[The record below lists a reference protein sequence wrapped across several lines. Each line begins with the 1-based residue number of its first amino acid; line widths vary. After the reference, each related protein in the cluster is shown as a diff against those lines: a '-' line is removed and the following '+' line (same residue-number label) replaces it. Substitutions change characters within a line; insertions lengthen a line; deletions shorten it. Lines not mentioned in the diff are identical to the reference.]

1 MSRSLPSLPL
11 PRPVAALRWLIAL
24 AAIALAVFLQWGG
37 GPGQPAFA
45 DAWLRDRFIRWQAS
59 AVDDPRLLV
68 VDIDEA
74 SLAALGPWPWPRQRI
89 AALVEDLLTDGA
101 RGVALDLVLPER
113 GDPGGDMRLAMLA
126 QHGPVVLGQAFDYVP
141 RSLALRVGKLAEGG
155 STPERGAAPDAVPAT
170 GYIANHAGL
179 SQARYAGNIGFVPDP
194 DGMLRRLPLLTSFQ
208 GRAYPTLALALMECC
223 AAPVSAQPRRSGF
236 SPTTPSGARPTS
248 EGSKG
253 RPTSVGFVGR
263 ASARQPC
270 SGPSEGLALD
280 DEGGGF
286 MPLRFSRDWSAYTV
300 VSALDILQGRS
311 AAPVSGRLVLVG
323 SSALGLTDRVS
334 TPLSASTAGVMV
346 HASALSSLLDARAHL
361 EPAPWPGR
369 WLATLFAALV
379 VGLATLSFPRLS
391 ALTSVASLAAASLLW
406 VLLAY
411 GLSRHDAWFSTTGPL
426 VTNLFLLAVAVP
438 FEWQVSQRRSRRLLG
453 TLHQYVASAVVDSLL
468 RSNVKDPLLPQRA
481 DVTTLVADMQA
492 YTSHVESLTVEAA
505 AQLTREFL
513 GCLTRPVLKH
523 RGTLDKYTGDGL
535 VAFWGAPL
543 AQAGHADLALD
554 AAKDILQE
562 VARYNEVRKQ
572 TGLAPLRVRIGVES
586 GPSMAGDFG
595 TAQRSVYTAVGDS
608 VNTASRLEQV
618 ARDMPYDVIIGPGA
632 ASRCTRHE
640 LIVLGEVTLRGKEK
654 STTLFAF
661 APSGNSSR

>member
-1 MSRSLPSLPL
+1 MSRLIPSLPL
-11 PRPVAALRWLIAL
+11 PTPVAALRWLIAL
-24 AAIALAVFLQWGG
+24 SAIAVAVFLQWGVAA
-37 GPGQPAFA
+37 GQTAFA
-45 DAWLRDRFIRWQAS
+45 DAWLRDHFIRWQAS

-101 RGVALDLVLPER
+101 RGVALDLVFPER
-113 GDPGGDMRLAMLA
+113 GDPGGDRRLAMLA

-141 RSLALRVGKLAEGG
+141 RSLSLRVGKLAEGG
-155 STPERGAAPDAVPAT
+155 STPDRGAAAVPAT

-179 SQARYAGNIGFVPDP
+179 AQARYVGNIGFVPDP

-208 GRAYPTLALALMECC
+208 GRSYPTLALALLECC
-223 AAPVSAQPRRSGF
+223 AAPVSGPSAAPGSHHRRLGF
-236 SPTTPSGARPTS
+236 SPTTVGSPWGTAAVAPVSG
-248 EGSKG
+248 
-253 RPTSVGFVGR
+253 
-263 ASARQPC
+263 
-270 SGPSEGLALD
+270 SGPSDGFALK
-280 DEGGGF
+280 DEAGGF
-286 MPLRFSRDWSAYTV
+286 MPLRFSRAWSAYTV
-300 VSALDILQGRS
+300 ASALDILQGRS
-311 AAPVSGRLVLVG
+311 AAQVSGRLVLVG

-369 WLATLFAALV
+369 WLAALFAALV
-379 VGLATLSFPRLS
+379 VGLATISFPRLS
-391 ALTSVASLAAASLLW
+391 ALASVASLAAASLLW

-411 GLSRHDAWFSTTGPL
+411 DLSRHDAWFSTTGPL

-468 RSNVKDPLLPQRA
+468 RSSVKDPLLPQQA

-492 YTSHVESLTVEAA
+492 YTSHVESLSVEAA

-562 VARYNEVRKQ
+562 VARYNDVRRQ
-572 TGLAPLRVRIGVES
+572 SGLAPLRVRIGVES

-632 ASRCTRHE
+632 ASRSTRHE

-661 APSGNSSR
+661 ASAVAPSGISSR

>member
-1 MSRSLPSLPL
+1 MPRLIPSLPL
-11 PRPVAALRWLIAL
+11 PTPVAALRWLIAL
-24 AAIALAVFLQWGG
+24 SAIAVAVFLQWGVAA
-37 GPGQPAFA
+37 GQTAFA
-45 DAWLRDRFIRWQAS
+45 DAWLRDHFIRWQAS

-101 RGVALDLVLPER
+101 RGVALDLVFPER

-141 RSLALRVGKLAEGG
+141 RSLSLRVGKLAEGG
-155 STPERGAAPDAVPAT
+155 STPDRGAAAVPAT

-179 SQARYAGNIGFVPDP
+179 ARARYVGNIGFVPDS
-194 DGMLRRLPLLTSFQ
+194 DGMLRRLPLRTSFQ
-208 GRAYPTLALALMECC
+208 GRLYPTLALALMECC
-223 AAPVSAQPRRSGF
+223 AAPVGESGPPGGF
-236 SPTTPSGARPTS
+236 SL
-248 EGSKG
+248 K
-253 RPTSVGFVGR
+253 
-263 ASARQPC
+263 
-270 SGPSEGLALD
+270 
-280 DEGGGF
+280 DEAGGF
-286 MPLRFSRDWSAYTV
+286 MPLRFSRAWSAYTV
-300 VSALDILQGRS
+300 ASALDILQGRS
-311 AAPVSGRLVLVG
+311 AAQVSGRLVLVG

-361 EPAPWPGR
+361 QPAPWPGR
-369 WLATLFAALV
+369 WLAALFAALV
-379 VGLATLSFPRLS
+379 VGLATISFPRLS
-391 ALTSVASLAAASLLW
+391 ALASVASLAAASLLW

-411 GLSRHDAWFSTTGPL
+411 DLSRHDAWFSTTGPL

-468 RSNVKDPLLPQRA
+468 RSSVKDPLLPQQA

-492 YTSHVESLTVEAA
+492 YTSHVESLSVEAA

-554 AAKDILQE
+554 AAKEILQE
-562 VARYNEVRKQ
+562 VARYNDVRRQ
-572 TGLAPLRVRIGVES
+572 SGLAPLRVRIGVES

-632 ASRCTRHE
+632 ASRSTRHE

-661 APSGNSSR
+661 ASAVAPSGISSR

>member
-1 MSRSLPSLPL
+1 MPRLIPSLPL
-11 PRPVAALRWLIAL
+11 PTPVAALRWLIAL
-24 AAIALAVFLQWGG
+24 SAIAVAVFLQWGVAA
-37 GPGQPAFA
+37 GQTAFA
-45 DAWLRDRFIRWQAS
+45 DAWLRDHFIRWQAS

-101 RGVALDLVLPER
+101 RGVALDLVFPER

-141 RSLALRVGKLAEGG
+141 RSLSLRVGQLAEGG
-155 STPERGAAPDAVPAT
+155 STPDRGAAAVPAT

-179 SQARYAGNIGFVPDP
+179 ARARYVGNIGFVPDS
-194 DGMLRRLPLLTSFQ
+194 DGMLRRLPLRTSFQ
-208 GRAYPTLALALMECC
+208 GRLYPTLALALMECC
-223 AAPVSAQPRRSGF
+223 AAPVGESGPPGGF
-236 SPTTPSGARPTS
+236 SL
-248 EGSKG
+248 K
-253 RPTSVGFVGR
+253 
-263 ASARQPC
+263 
-270 SGPSEGLALD
+270 
-280 DEGGGF
+280 DEAGGF
-286 MPLRFSRDWSAYTV
+286 MPLRFSRAWSAYTV
-300 VSALDILQGRS
+300 ASALDILQGRS
-311 AAPVSGRLVLVG
+311 AAQVSGRLVLVG

-361 EPAPWPGR
+361 QPAPWPGR
-369 WLATLFAALV
+369 WLAALFAALV
-379 VGLATLSFPRLS
+379 VGLATISFPRLS
-391 ALTSVASLAAASLLW
+391 ALASVASLAAASLLW

-411 GLSRHDAWFSTTGPL
+411 DLSRHDAWFSTTGPL

-468 RSNVKDPLLPQRA
+468 RSSVKDPLLPQQA

-492 YTSHVESLTVEAA
+492 YTSHVESLSVEAA

-562 VARYNEVRKQ
+562 VARYNDVRRQ
-572 TGLAPLRVRIGVES
+572 SGLAPLRVRIGVES

-632 ASRCTRHE
+632 ASRSTRHE

-661 APSGNSSR
+661 ASAVAPSGISSR

>member
-1 MSRSLPSLPL
+1 MPRLIPSLPL
-11 PRPVAALRWLIAL
+11 PTPVAALRWLIAL
-24 AAIALAVFLQWGG
+24 SAIAVAVFLQWGVAA
-37 GPGQPAFA
+37 GQTAFA
-45 DAWLRDRFIRWQAS
+45 DAWLRDHFIRWQAS

-101 RGVALDLVLPER
+101 RGVALDLVFPER

-141 RSLALRVGKLAEGG
+141 RSLSLRVGKLAEGG
-155 STPERGAAPDAVPAT
+155 STPDRGAAAVPAT

-179 SQARYAGNIGFVPDP
+179 ARARYVGNIGFVPDS
-194 DGMLRRLPLLTSFQ
+194 DGMLRRLPLRTSFR
-208 GRAYPTLALALMECC
+208 GRLYPTLALALMECC
-223 AAPVSAQPRRSGF
+223 AAPVGESGPPGGF
-236 SPTTPSGARPTS
+236 SL
-248 EGSKG
+248 K
-253 RPTSVGFVGR
+253 
-263 ASARQPC
+263 
-270 SGPSEGLALD
+270 
-280 DEGGGF
+280 DEAGGF
-286 MPLRFSRDWSAYTV
+286 MPLRFSRAWSAYTV
-300 VSALDILQGRS
+300 ASALDILQGRS
-311 AAPVSGRLVLVG
+311 AAQVSGRLVLVG

-361 EPAPWPGR
+361 QPAPWPGR
-369 WLATLFAALV
+369 WLAALFAALV
-379 VGLATLSFPRLS
+379 VGLATISFPRLS
-391 ALTSVASLAAASLLW
+391 ALASVASLAAASLLW

-411 GLSRHDAWFSTTGPL
+411 DLSRHDAWFSTTGPL

-468 RSNVKDPLLPQRA
+468 RSSVKDPLLPQQA

-492 YTSHVESLTVEAA
+492 YTSHVESLSVEAA

-554 AAKDILQE
+554 AAKEILQE
-562 VARYNEVRKQ
+562 VARYNDVRRQ
-572 TGLAPLRVRIGVES
+572 SGLAPLRVRIGVES

-632 ASRCTRHE
+632 ASRSTRHE

-661 APSGNSSR
+661 ASAVAPSGISSR

>member
-1 MSRSLPSLPL
+1 MPRLIPSLPL
-11 PRPVAALRWLIAL
+11 PTPVAALRWLIAL
-24 AAIALAVFLQWGG
+24 SAIAVAVFLQWGVAA
-37 GPGQPAFA
+37 GQTAFA
-45 DAWLRDRFIRWQAS
+45 DAWLRDHFIRWQAS

-101 RGVALDLVLPER
+101 RGVALDLVFPER

-141 RSLALRVGKLAEGG
+141 RSLSLRVGKLAEGG
-155 STPERGAAPDAVPAT
+155 STPDRGAAAVPAT

-179 SQARYAGNIGFVPDP
+179 ARARYVGNIGFVPDS
-194 DGMLRRLPLLTSFQ
+194 DGMLRRLPLRTSFR
-208 GRAYPTLALALMECC
+208 GRLYPTLALALMECC
-223 AAPVSAQPRRSGF
+223 AAPVGESGPPGGF
-236 SPTTPSGARPTS
+236 SL
-248 EGSKG
+248 K
-253 RPTSVGFVGR
+253 
-263 ASARQPC
+263 
-270 SGPSEGLALD
+270 
-280 DEGGGF
+280 DEAGGF
-286 MPLRFSRDWSAYTV
+286 MPLRFSRAWSAYTV
-300 VSALDILQGRS
+300 ASALDILQGRS
-311 AAPVSGRLVLVG
+311 AAQVSGRLVLVG

-346 HASALSSLLDARAHL
+346 HASALSSLLDAHAHL
-361 EPAPWPGR
+361 QPAPWPGR
-369 WLATLFAALV
+369 WLAALFAALV
-379 VGLATLSFPRLS
+379 VGLATISFPRLS

-411 GLSRHDAWFSTTGPL
+411 DLSRHDAWFSTTGPL

-468 RSNVKDPLLPQRA
+468 RSSVKDPLLPQQA

-492 YTSHVESLTVEAA
+492 YTSHVESLSVEAA

-554 AAKDILQE
+554 AAKEILQE
-562 VARYNEVRKQ
+562 VARYNDVRRQ
-572 TGLAPLRVRIGVES
+572 SGLAPLRVRIGVES

-632 ASRCTRHE
+632 ASRSTRHE

-661 APSGNSSR
+661 ASAVAPSGISSR

>member
-1 MSRSLPSLPL
+1 MPRLIPSLPL
-11 PRPVAALRWLIAL
+11 PTPVAALRWLIAL
-24 AAIALAVFLQWGG
+24 SAIAVAVFLQWGVAA
-37 GPGQPAFA
+37 GQTAFA
-45 DAWLRDRFIRWQAS
+45 DAWLRDHFIRWQAS

-101 RGVALDLVLPER
+101 RGVALDLVFPER

-141 RSLALRVGKLAEGG
+141 RSLSLRVGKLAEGG
-155 STPERGAAPDAVPAT
+155 STPDRGAAAVPAT

-179 SQARYAGNIGFVPDP
+179 ARARYVGNIGFVPDS
-194 DGMLRRLPLLTSFQ
+194 DGMLRRLPLRTSFR
-208 GRAYPTLALALMECC
+208 GRLYPTLALALMECC
-223 AAPVSAQPRRSGF
+223 AAPVGESGPPGGF
-236 SPTTPSGARPTS
+236 SL
-248 EGSKG
+248 K
-253 RPTSVGFVGR
+253 
-263 ASARQPC
+263 
-270 SGPSEGLALD
+270 
-280 DEGGGF
+280 DEAGGF
-286 MPLRFSRDWSAYTV
+286 MPLRFSRAWSAYTV
-300 VSALDILQGRS
+300 ASALDILQGRS
-311 AAPVSGRLVLVG
+311 AAQVSGRLVLVG

-361 EPAPWPGR
+361 QPAPWPGR
-369 WLATLFAALV
+369 WLAALFAALV
-379 VGLATLSFPRLS
+379 VGLATISFPRLS

-406 VLLAY
+406 VVLAY

-468 RSNVKDPLLPQRA
+468 RSNVKDPLLPQQA

-492 YTSHVESLTVEAA
+492 YTSHVESLSVEAA

-554 AAKDILQE
+554 AAKEILQE
-562 VARYNEVRKQ
+562 VARYNDVRRQ
-572 TGLAPLRVRIGVES
+572 SGLAPLRVRIGVES

-632 ASRCTRHE
+632 ASRSTRHE

-661 APSGNSSR
+661 ASAVAPSGISSR